1 MNISD
6 SVREDSVGISVHM
19 KESIFTKL
27 AQEEGKLKIVE
38 HY

>member
-6 SVREDSVGISVHM
+6 SVREDSVDISVHM
-19 KESIFTKL
+19 KTSIFTKL
-27 AQEEGKLKIVE
+27 AQEEGKLRIFE